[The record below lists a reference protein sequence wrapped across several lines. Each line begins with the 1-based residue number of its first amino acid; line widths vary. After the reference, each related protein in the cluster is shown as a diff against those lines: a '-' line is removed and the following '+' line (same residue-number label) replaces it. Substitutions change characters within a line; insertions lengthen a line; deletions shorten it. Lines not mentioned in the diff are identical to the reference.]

1 MDNKERQEKIE
12 LYGNGYEMFAAAL
25 EEMPKEMWQFKPEP
39 KEWSV
44 HQIIVHL
51 ADSETNSAMRARLL
65 IAQPGLT
72 LMGYDQDVWADNL
85 DYHGQSTDD
94 ALALLKYSRSTTY
107 DLIKDLPDEVWEH
120 TVKHPEY
127 EGDYTF
133 EQWLKIYSNHIP
145 VHIQQMRD
153 NLEAWKAST

>member
-1 MDNKERQEKIE
+1 MDKKERQEKIE
-12 LYGNGYEMFAAAL
+12 LYGNGYDLFAAAL
-25 EEMPKEMWQFKPEP
+25 KEMPKEMWKFKPEP

-65 IAQPGLT
+65 VAQPGLT

-85 DYHGQSTDD
+85 DYHSQSTDD

-127 EGDYTF
+127 ESEYSF
-133 EQWLKIYSNHIP
+133 ELWLKIYSNHIP
-145 VHIQQMRD
+145 GHIQQIRD
-153 NLEAWKAST
+153 NLETWKAQK